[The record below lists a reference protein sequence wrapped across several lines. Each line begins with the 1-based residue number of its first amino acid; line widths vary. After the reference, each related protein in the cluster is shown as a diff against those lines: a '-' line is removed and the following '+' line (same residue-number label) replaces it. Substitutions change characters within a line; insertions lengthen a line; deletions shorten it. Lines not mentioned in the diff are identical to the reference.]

1 MTRYA
6 FIAAVAALAFAGVAL
21 PAQAQSQTEAQIIK
35 QQSLRAAQQA
45 QAPSPD
51 GKQLM
56 SELRSC
62 EELQPQSVRDRCAM
76 TARKTGGQGI
86 ALKLAPESANDI
98 IDQDQFDRFR
108 Q

>member
-6 FIAAVAALAFAGVAL
+6 FIAVAAAIAVAGIAAPVH
-21 PAQAQSQTEAQIIK
+21 AQSQTEAQIIK
-35 QQSLRAAQQA
+35 QQSLRSAQQA
-45 QAPSPD
+45 AAPSPD

-62 EELQPQSVRDRCAM
+62 EELQPQSVRERCAM

-86 ALKLAPESANDI
+86 TLKLAPESANDVT
-98 IDQDQFDRFR
+98 DHDQFDRFR